1 MVKTRHTGFRP
12 RMRLEGDVVLD
23 QAQGYE
29 RGERGGGRG
38 GMVASPT
45 SGRVSKTPHDRGLKV
60 SHTSDVTTLRQARYP
75 HPAP

>member
-29 RGERGGGRG
+29 RGERGGGG
-38 GMVASPT
+38 GAW
-45 SGRVSKTPHDRGLKV
+45 
-60 SHTSDVTTLRQARYP
+60 
-75 HPAP
+75 